1 MNRKKEPP
9 SFFRRNLRTIL
20 SIAIFAMA
28 IHDIFGAHGFIAMR
42 RTQSEI
48 THLTAQIHQL
58 DAENQTLTEEV
69 TSLQTDP
76 RLIERIAREDMGLAK
91 PGEYIFKMPGTND
104 DPSPATPARKKP

>member
-20 SIAIFAMA
+20 GLAILAMV
-28 IHDIFGAHGFIAMR
+28 IHDVFGPHGFIAMR

-48 THLTAQIHQL
+48 TQLTVQIHHL
-58 DAENQTLTEEV
+58 DAENQTLSDEV
-69 TSLQTDP
+69 NSLQTDP

-91 PGEYIFKMPGTND
+91 PGEYIFKMP
-104 DPSPATPARKKP
+104 DPPDNSSPAGPTKKKP